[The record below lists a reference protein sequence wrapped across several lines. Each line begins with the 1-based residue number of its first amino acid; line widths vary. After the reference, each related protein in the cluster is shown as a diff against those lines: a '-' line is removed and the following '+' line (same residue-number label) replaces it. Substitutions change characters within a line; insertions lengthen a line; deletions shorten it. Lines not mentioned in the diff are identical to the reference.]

1 MKRGIHKRSGRKMGA
16 APMGRR
22 ASILSPTD
30 NAGTGPPAGRKPK
43 AARLSAGAM
52 RGKMGY

>member
-16 APMGRR
+16 SPVGAR
-22 ASILSPTD
+22 ASIVSPTD
-30 NAGTGPPAGRKPK
+30 SAGTGPPAVRKPK

>member
-1 MKRGIHKRSGRKMGA
+1 MKRGMHKRGGMKKGA
-16 APMGRR
+16 YPMGRR
-22 ASILSPTD
+22 AAILSPTD
-30 NAGTGPPAGRKPK
+30 SAGTGPPAVRKPK

>member
-30 NAGTGPPAGRKPK
+30 NAGTGPPAVRKPK